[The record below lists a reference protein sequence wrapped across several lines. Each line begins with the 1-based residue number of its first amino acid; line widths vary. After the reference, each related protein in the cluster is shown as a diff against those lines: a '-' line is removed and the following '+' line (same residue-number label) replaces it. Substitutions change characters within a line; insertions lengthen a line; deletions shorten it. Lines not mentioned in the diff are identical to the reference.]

1 MCANCIRTRVDIT
14 EGIPKQVALQNCRA
28 CGRYLNPP
36 KAWIA
41 CQPES
46 KELLTIC
53 LKRIKGLNKVKLI
66 DASFIW
72 TEAHSK
78 RLKVKLTVQKEVFSG
93 VILQQVFVVEM
104 VIHNFQ
110 CTNCH
115 MVAAESTW
123 RACVQ
128 VRQKVDHKRTF
139 FLLEQLILKHKAHQQ
154 TVSVKEVP
162 DGVDFYFLHRHHA
175 LKFQDFVTSVVPSRL
190 KNSSEKLIS
199 EDFNNNKIN
208 AKHCF
213 SVEVVPICKDDLILC
228 HPKQYGSMGNLGP
241 LALCNGVTTS
251 LKVIDPTTMKRGE
264 LRSEMFFR
272 HPRFALMTSKQLIEY
287 TVIDSEPTGIA
298 SGKVQQSDVTVART
312 RDLGSNDETFR
323 TLSHLGNIL
332 QAGDTVM
339 GYDLTA
345 AVYNEADHSKEWP
358 KLQLPDVILVKKVY
372 PEQRRRRRAWK
383 LRALIKEEEEGAYRS
398 LHKTREEDFEE
409 FVRDVELDPE
419 LRSRVNLYKDPAKFK
434 VTEEGHIVAP
444 KAPVQPDGEDDE
456 DDIEDAGEIGL
467 EDMLD
472 DLVLGEEDEEEQ
484 VGGALD
490 DEELSDDDGGRAGGK
505 ARKSKGG
512 SRDSPY

>member
-1 MCANCIRTRVDIT
+1 MWNPAAMCANCIRTRVDIT

-398 LHKTREEDFEE
+398 LHKTQGGGLRG
-409 FVRDVELDPE
+409 VRPAMSSSTPSCARASISTRTPPSS
-419 LRSRVNLYKDPAKFK
+419 RSQRRGTSWRPR
-434 VTEEGHIVAP
+434 H
-444 KAPVQPDGEDDE
+444 
-456 DDIEDAGEIGL
+456 
-467 EDMLD
+467 
-472 DLVLGEEDEEEQ
+472 
-484 VGGALD
+484 
-490 DEELSDDDGGRAGGK
+490 LSNRMEK
-505 ARKSKGG
+505 TTKTI
-512 SRDSPY
+512 